1 MKQIPDYSGSTA
13 RMNMYAYVCPTPGDY
28 SDGDGMHKNPDQRTI
43 ENFRKYKECGFDTL
57 LLLGNDAYAGET
69 FESSDLKHNLD
80 MALEIGLKVIV
91 YDKRIHDLTEQE
103 ESLIGEK
110 KPYATMEALVEQ
122 LEEWMEAYRHHPAFY
137 GMSLKDEPYFKH
149 LQALSEVIKA
159 IKKVDSKI
167 YAHTV
172 LHPYAIW
179 LHSKD
184 YTGIDGVGRTSQ
196 SYRTYV
202 GTHLDLCEDNYVSY
216 DDYPFMHEEMGGFRA
231 SFYENIQMVVGEAA
245 KRNATVTFT
254 MQSFGDVNGWREVT
268 EDDLRFDGYSA
279 LGLGVK
285 NLTYYTYYMF
295 PWRGKNSGS
304 TQAIVSDDGS
314 NMLYDSVKRVNEEL
328 QKLAKV
334 VLNFNYVKANFTYAK
349 GAELPK
355 LFQTVQNDYLDGAT
369 VMSVTAP
376 TIVSQMYDAK
386 TELLGYMVVNATDPA
401 ENQTDIVDIRFADK
415 EYVTI
420 YVKGQPQTIELTNH
434 ELSLTLKKGDG
445 VFVIPHN

>member
-28 SDGDGMHKNPDQRTI
+28 SDADGMHKNPDQRTV

-57 LLLGNDAYAGET
+57 LLLGNDAYTGEE
-69 FESSDLKHNLD
+69 FESSDLKRNLD
-80 MALEIGLKVIV
+80 MAQQVGLKVIV
-91 YDKRIHDLTEQE
+91 YDERIHALTEQE
-103 ESLIGEK
+103 ESLIGEGK
-110 KPYATMEALVEQ
+110 TYASMEELAEQ
-122 LEEWMEAYRHHPAFY
+122 FREWMNPYRMHPAFY

-149 LQALSEVIKA
+149 LKALSEVIKA
-159 IKKVDSKI
+159 IKMVDPKI

-196 SYRTYV
+196 SYRTYI
-202 GTHLDLCEDNYVSY
+202 GTHLDLCGDNYVSY
-216 DDYPFMHEEMGGFRA
+216 DDYPFMHEKMGGFRA
-231 SFYENIQMVVGEAA
+231 SFYENIQMVVSEAA

-268 EDDLRFDGYSA
+268 EDDIRFDGYSA

-285 NLTYYTYYMF
+285 NLTYYTYYRF
-295 PWRGKNSGS
+295 PWRGAEDGS
-304 TQAIVSDDGS
+304 TQGILDDDGS
-314 NMLYDSVKRVNEEL
+314 NMLYDEVKRINQEL

-334 VLNFNYVKANFTYAK
+334 VLNFDYVKANFTYAK

-376 TIVSQMYDAK
+376 TMVSQMYDKAK
-386 TELLGYMVVNATDPA
+386 KYTGYMVVNATDPS
-401 ENQTDIVDIRFADK
+401 ENQTDKVVMQFSDCA
-415 EYVTI
+415 YATI
-420 YVKGQPQTIELTNH
+420 YIKGEPKTIELTNH
-434 ELSLTLKKGDG
+434 ELTLTLQKGEG